1 MMVVIKNKM
10 ENSVCRTS
18 LQNRDCCCAHS
29 ATPVKSALDLPDGL
43 CENVDLDWFMD
54 GDLDLGLKLNNFL
67 FKVKF
72 SAYSERS
79 GSYGLK

>member
-1 MMVVIKNKM
+1 M
-10 ENSVCRTS
+10 
-18 LQNRDCCCAHS
+18 
-29 ATPVKSALDLPDGL
+29 
-43 CENVDLDWFMD
+43 DLDWFMD

-79 GSYGLK
+79 GSYSLK

>member
-1 MMVVIKNKM
+1 M

-54 GDLDLGLKLNNFL
+54 GDLDLGSKLNNFL

-79 GSYGLK
+79 GSYSLK